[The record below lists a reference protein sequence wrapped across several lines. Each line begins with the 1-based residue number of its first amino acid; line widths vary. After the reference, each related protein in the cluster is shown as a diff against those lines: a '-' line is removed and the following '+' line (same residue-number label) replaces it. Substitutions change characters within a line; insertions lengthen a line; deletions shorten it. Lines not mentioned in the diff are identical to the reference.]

1 MTVNSETSAASA
13 RLLNVLTQPLK
24 QSRIKSW
31 TVLSGMVL
39 LIGIWDYLTGSVYSL
54 SPLYLV
60 PVSLTVLCHGANAG
74 RMVASV
80 CFVTRIAGDLVTQSG
95 SIAPNTIWNVVGM
108 LVIHLFVIGLI
119 QSLLGLHRQLE
130 EKIAVQ
136 SGALRESAA
145 DRERLEMEILDV
157 AARERSAFGREL
169 HDELAQ
175 HFVATALA
183 AQTLAEKLG
192 GREGTSEARAIV
204 RWIEEGIAKARK
216 LARGLLLARIEP
228 ARFPQELAE
237 LAIAA
242 SRGQVQCRLRQQ
254 GREIEADA
262 SRCAQLFRSA
272 QEAVGNALRH
282 ARPRTIQITLA
293 NDEQGL
299 CVTVEDDG
307 CGLPERMPATEG
319 LGLRI
324 MQHRAR
330 IIGATLNVRSA
341 RAQGTRV
348 VCRLPRDK
356 FFPA

>member
-1 MTVNSETSAASA
+1 
-13 RLLNVLTQPLK
+13 
-24 QSRIKSW
+24 
-31 TVLSGMVL
+31 
-39 LIGIWDYLTGSVYSL
+39 
-54 SPLYLV
+54 
-60 PVSLTVLCHGANAG
+60 
-74 RMVASV
+74 
-80 CFVTRIAGDLVTQSG
+80 
-95 SIAPNTIWNVVGM
+95 
-108 LVIHLFVIGLI
+108 
-119 QSLLGLHRQLE
+119 
-130 EKIAVQ
+130 
-136 SGALRESAA
+136 LRESAA

-183 AQTLAEKLG
+183 AQALAEKLA

-204 RWIEEGIAKARK
+204 HWIEEGIAKTRK

-242 SRGQVQCRLRQQ
+242 SRGSVQCRLQHE
-254 GREIEADA
+254 GPEIDADA
-262 SRCAQLFRSA
+262 SRCAQLFRIA

-293 NDEQGL
+293 SDEKAL
-299 CVTVEDDG
+299 CLTVEDDG
-307 CGLPERMPATEG
+307 CGLPENPATGEG

-330 IIGATLNVRSA
+330 IIGATLSVSSA
-341 RAQGTRV
+341 PGDGTRV
-348 VCRLPRDK
+348 VCRLPHGK
-356 FFPA
+356 FLSA